1 MSKGLGRGISSLM
14 GKFEDDDDDI
24 IVNKKSSEDVRGNVV
39 DIDVGKID
47 RNPNQP
53 RKKFDQA
60 SLQELA
66 DSIKAHGV
74 IQPII
79 VTKNKDRYTIIA
91 GERRFRATML
101 AGLKTIPTIVR
112 DYDAR
117 EISEVALLENIQ
129 REDLNPI
136 ETARAIQALMDVYG
150 CTQEELSNRIGK
162 SRPVIANYL
171 RLLTLCPEVIQ
182 MVEDGKLSAGHARSL
197 VIVQDPAVQLKL
209 AKLAVTKN
217 VTVRDMEK
225 AVKELQ
231 NPKKAKKA
239 KADQSAE
246 LKELANMIERAFS
259 TKVNIIG
266 NDKKGRI
273 YIDYYSRDDLDRI
286 YNFLNDNKF

>member
-1 MSKGLGRGISSLM
+1 MNNKGLGRGISSLM
-14 GKFEDDDDDI
+14 GRFDDDDI
-24 IVNKKSSEDVRGNVV
+24 IVSRRTDDVKGKVV
-39 DIDVGKID
+39 DIEVGKID

-53 RKKFDQA
+53 RKNFDQA

-66 DSIKAHGV
+66 DSIKLHGV

-101 AGLKTIPTIVR
+101 AGLKTIPAIVR

-117 EISEVALLENIQ
+117 QISEVALLENIQ

-136 ETARAIQALMDVYG
+136 ETVRALQALMDVYD
-150 CTQEELSNRIGK
+150 CTQEELAKRIGK

-182 MVEDGKLSAGHARSL
+182 MIEDGKLSAGHARSL

-231 NPKKAKKA
+231 SPKRAKKP
-239 KADQSAE
+239 KAEQSAE
-246 LKELANMIERAFS
+246 LKELANMIEKAFS
-259 TKVNIIG
+259 TKVTILG
-266 NDKKGRI
+266 NDRKGRI

-286 YNFLNDNKF
+286 YSILNDNKF